1 LSPGIAVV
9 ASFGIPLLDDGRPVA
24 GLSVALPTSRL
35 TPGRQAEIV
44 AALLEARDGRAS
56 SKAASKELHDARGL
70 PAFFTRG
77 TISSGAPQRAVGD
90 LD

>member
-9 ASFGIPLLDDGRPVA
+9 DSFGIPLLDDGRPVG
-24 GLSVALPTSRL
+24 GLSVVLPTSRL